1 MASCTVAWEKKPLKR
16 PRLGQ
21 PDDELTAEKV
31 RQGFIYKPPLLNEY
45 ESLRSQ
51 RFDENLEDYFIKL
64 TQSYNAI
71 VNKKAEINALQD
83 SYKKKS
89 GFKEPSIWH
98 LAAKPK
104 GQDTWFKD
112 LSGNKPLS
120 ALGKRFPFLNKKDEI
135 LYTLAEFN
143 VPMVRVVWFLK
154 MTNAHIAQQQEC
166 GKMKKKHMSD
176 PFADWTHL
184 VMKYLRDLCS
194 KLGEFFSLNLEVP
207 MNSEFECHYRHWQ
220 YTTKLTR
227 HLYEEGL
234 LDKEMLLN
242 GLLDIFAE
250 KIYASSFGILK
261 MLVPVLLQ
269 FIDGFV
275 MSVLLSRR
283 LVYLACKVLSA
294 MKIDNLQNNS
304 ENMKEEDDEE
314 EGTLDYLNCPFH
326 RTVLFGLSNVI
337 HAVLIDCPTALIW
350 NEMEC
355 EDTGENGK
363 AYLCGSPLDLLH
375 CSPVD
380 LPLFMDPSTEFKELE
395 RLTEMVAE
403 RSRAVESHWS
413 YNKCQHSGLSTII
426 QHFLSI
432 LDCLDKFKF
441 EYVNET
447 NNIDTL
453 YKTIFQSEKKE
464 MRVDVDSI
472 AVQFLCHWA
481 VSPHR
486 YGSYRAAV
494 VTRLF
499 ERHLQ
504 ELSKKMPQ
512 VRHPFQK
519 SLFNYLHNQA
529 PNLGEMCS
537 SSEIKPFT
545 NLILLFS
552 RLIESDIFSHDQYVS
567 TLVSSGDLIPNGANI
582 FYPLQNQCS
591 SAAVEN
597 VSNTQPAVLMSS
609 NFFSEQFKPIE
620 NVDFNYFKDSDE
632 SKLDFDRI
640 IDFADK
646 KAMSS
651 DTDSCSSKRVP
662 KLSKHYFNV
671 LHFPVPQDDQY
682 RHECNQR
689 QLLLFG
695 SNSDQYSR
703 KHILKKLTKELN
715 KLWSKKTSAEL
726 TTTGL
731 IRVRKIIDSESLCS
745 LSRKIQNLVFY
756 DQFAVMDCCCDAGIA
771 QFNSFISGQS
781 NCLPTLENFDFLLG
795 LLEESSNFISLVEFV
810 EAIIC
815 LLPKLEAQIVERNFQ
830 CANSLTLQYAV
841 CMVGYMRK
849 HHCYF
854 IQLESVMC
862 NIWRS
867 LLLYV
872 KSKTV
877 VNSFS
882 AERCVWVY
890 LHDLYQCCSYIRS
903 LHADLYL
910 NSRDCIQRCLCVET
924 KPSCCN
930 DLRTLLA
937 DVSQDIMLDVL
948 FQESDLVIEPN
959 LIQRLVENANLCYAF
974 AIVAV
979 KALCGLSGDTERL
992 FNLVLFC
999 ADVTALCPNLNAD
1012 WLAVF
1017 KILCCPFNSS
1027 QDQSSCDSLLNI
1039 DVSDHQCYQPL
1050 TVLVITLISR
1060 MCIRLEDFILH
1071 VAMPSLL
1078 PLWKHA
1084 GSAKVEKGSEAS
1096 AKLTLHLLG
1105 KILLFFDYQGPKN
1118 ALPAKTK
1125 GELSLIC
1132 SSVDGMVPD
1141 AILTLLIAILMLDDS
1156 KVQELKSKENFD
1168 TKRSAAKQFVE
1179 EDTNTAGN
1187 SDIGSTAI
1195 QLLELIC
1202 RQEWTKRKFLHS
1214 TDLFDPKRLLN
1225 PLVNQTQAQ
1234 RLLRMITRS
1243 DSEILLKK
1251 FDSCTTKKELISK
1264 VLDSLTIMNLWV
1276 SQMDLQL
1283 LLKQV
1288 ANSQSESLHLV
1299 DTIAKSCMEVFQPQA
1314 TLAFGEPS
1322 DDKDENAYLNA
1333 SSFDEIAPYWL
1344 VAPLISRLPSFVQG
1358 RVLKAAVSI
1367 LENCQARRDRNLFVQ
1382 SSSLLAHQPFL
1393 SLVLICLRG
1402 QDDQREGLLSSL
1414 LKQIQEFVMRVK
1426 EDPYIL
1432 CDRDIVSEMLDA
1444 LQLRLSL
1451 IGGMFDTVC
1460 RNANLENWSLVMV
1473 QLLLYGIVTEEK
1485 NQALFYTCVDILCV
1499 LLLSCLLPDSAG
1511 FSFSG
1516 QERTNE
1522 DCKRIYNNVIKKLK
1536 KEIGDRQVPSLRCV
1550 HQLLPIPRQMVDIIV
1565 CDEYGSQP
1573 QKGSRGG
1580 FSSSEV
1586 TQRKGLQI
1594 IGKEKLNPWEI
1605 IEGYNRENI
1614 GLKWSWFQGIRL
1626 DYQPETLFEQM
1637 MRMLPHDHHHAF
1649 NRPPMPG
1656 EPRSDPFLETLQVH
1670 YLPCTNETSDSDKLT
1685 TERLKS
1691 NGPVAISGGTLV
1703 SEFSDQVQSPRT
1715 TKARARKSTRGRK
1728 TSSRVTVSSNVALS
1742 SVPVRIIIV
1751 ALLFIF
1757 HHFAWFLFFFQPMVQ
1772 NRQLGIGQPT
1782 LTAHYGYY
1790 PQQVAMTG
1798 GPSGAVPPYGQGQM
1812 WSIGNVQSASTAV
1825 PPTQYQSRNF
1835 TGAQMTPVQSSSGK
1849 QAISAMIRGRRPS
1862 GSGGQQ
1868 MMTTA
1873 HIQAAPLATG
1883 QPYHQQQLHSIGQVD
1898 PMVAPMHQVQMQM
1911 DARQQ
1916 LMQESMMEQQ
1926 QIRTPGPRSMATQ
1939 QHCLPQVNSAAS
1951 QPVMHGNYSNYPG
1964 QHGGGRMQMTS
1975 GRNQYAAQ
1983 QPAQPPFNCSPNY
1996 NAQFYQA
2003 QNAGQLRMS
2012 QTDVIGQSNVR
2023 YTQQPNAIG
2032 SSYQMQSQQTL
2043 RAPAGYVAQQANPM
2057 YAAPNTPQYQAAQ
2070 QQNVSMYPVSRMS
2083 QYSSNVPGQEMNA
2096 SQQQI
2101 NYYPPQY

>member
-21 PDDELTAEKV
+21 PDVYPQDPKQSEDELTAEKV

-227 HLYEEGL
+227 HLFEEGL
-234 LDKEMLLN
+234 LDKEILLN

-294 MKIDNLQNNS
+294 MKIDNLQKNS
-304 ENMKEEDDEE
+304 ENMKEEEEE
-314 EGTLDYLNCPFH
+314 EGALDYLNCPFH

-363 AYLCGSPLDLLH
+363 AYLCGSPLDLLY

-380 LPLFMDPSTEFKELE
+380 LPLFVDPSTEFVKKELE
-395 RLTEMVAE
+395 RLTEMVTE

-582 FYPLQNQCS
+582 FHPLQNQCS
-591 SAAVEN
+591 SSSSAVEN
-597 VSNTQPAVLMSS
+597 VSNTQSAVLMSS

-646 KAMSS
+646 KATSS

-745 LSRKIQNLVFY
+745 LSRKIRNLVFY

-830 CANSLTLQYAV
+830 CANSLTLHWSRSCATFGAV
-841 CMVGYMRK
+841 CCFM
-849 HHCYF
+849 
-854 IQLESVMC
+854 
-862 NIWRS
+862 
-867 LLLYV
+867 
-872 KSKTV
+872 
-877 VNSFS
+877 
-882 AERCVWVY
+882 
-890 LHDLYQCCSYIRS
+890 S

-1039 DVSDHQCYQPL
+1039 DVSDHRCYQPL

-1314 TLAFGEPS
+1314 TLTFGEPS

-1333 SSFDEIAPYWL
+1333 LSFDEIAPYWL

-1691 NGPVAISGGTLV
+1691 NGSVAISGGTLV

-1742 SVPVRIIIV
+1742 SVP
-1751 ALLFIF
+1751 
-1757 HHFAWFLFFFQPMVQ
+1757 PMVQ

-1835 TGAQMTPVQSSSGK
+1835 TGAQMAPMQSSSGK

-1926 QIRTPGPRSMATQ
+1926 IRTPGPRSMATQ

-1951 QPVMHGNYSNYPG
+1951 QP
-1964 QHGGGRMQMTS
+1964 

-2003 QNAGQLRMS
+2003 QNAGQMRMS

-2070 QQNVSMYPVSRMS
+2070 QQNVSMYPVSRYTTMS

>member
-21 PDDELTAEKV
+21 PDVYPQDPKQSEDELTAEKV
-31 RQGFIYKPPLLNEY
+31 RQGYIYKPPLLNEY

-51 RFDENLEDYFIKL
+51 RFDENLDDYFIKL

-71 VNKKAEINALQD
+71 VSKKAEINALQD

-194 KLGEFFSLNLEVP
+194 KLGEFFSLSMEVP

-227 HLYEEGL
+227 HLFEEGL

-261 MLVPVLLQ
+261 MIVPVLLQ
-269 FIDGFV
+269 FIDGFL

-294 MKIDNLQNNS
+294 MKIDNLQNDS
-304 ENMKEEDDEE
+304 ENMKE
-314 EGTLDYLNCPFH
+314 GLLDYLNCPFH
-326 RTVLFGLSNVI
+326 RTVLFGLSNVV
-337 HAVLIDCPTALIW
+337 HSVLIDCPTALIW

-363 AYLCGSPLDLLH
+363 AYLCGSPLDLLY

-380 LPLFMDPSTEFKELE
+380 LPLFVDPSTEFVKKELE
-395 RLTEMVAE
+395 RLTEMVTE

-413 YNKCQHSGLSTII
+413 YNKCQLSGLSTII

-447 NNIDTL
+447 NNTDAL

-464 MRVDVDSI
+464 TRVDMDSI

-512 VRHPFQK
+512 VRYPFQK

-537 SSEIKPFT
+537 SSEIKPFM

-567 TLVSSGDLIPNGANI
+567 TLVSSGDLIPNGANV

-591 SAAVEN
+591 SSASAVEN
-597 VSNTQPAVLMSS
+597 VSNTQPAILMSN
-609 NFFSEQFKPIE
+609 NFFSEHFKPIE

-646 KAMSS
+646 KAISS
-651 DTDSCSSKRVP
+651 DADSCSLRRVP

-671 LHFPVPQDDQY
+671 LHFPLPQDDQY

-771 QFNSFISGQS
+771 QFNSFINGQS

-795 LLEESSNFISLVEFV
+795 LLEESSNFISLVEFM
-810 EAIIC
+810 EAVIC

-830 CANSLTLQYAV
+830 SANSLTLHWSRSCATFGAV
-841 CMVGYMRK
+841 CCFM
-849 HHCYF
+849 
-854 IQLESVMC
+854 
-862 NIWRS
+862 
-867 LLLYV
+867 
-872 KSKTV
+872 
-877 VNSFS
+877 
-882 AERCVWVY
+882 
-890 LHDLYQCCSYIRS
+890 S

-924 KPSCCN
+924 KPSSCN
-930 DLRTLLA
+930 DLRSLLA
-937 DVSQDIMLDVL
+937 DVSQEIMLDVL

-979 KALCGLSGDTERL
+979 KTMCGLSDDTERL

-1017 KILCCPFNSS
+1017 KILCCPFNSN
-1027 QDQSSCDSLLNI
+1027 QDQTSCDSLLNI

-1050 TVLVITLISR
+1050 TVLTITLISR

-1084 GSAKVEKGSEAS
+1084 GSAKVEKGPEAS

-1168 TKRSAAKQFVE
+1168 TKRSAKQFVE

-1314 TLAFGEPS
+1314 TFSFGEPS

-1333 SSFDEIAPYWL
+1333 LSFDEIAPCWL

-1367 LENCQARRDRNLFVQ
+1367 LENCQARRDRNLFAQ

-1460 RNANLENWSLVMV
+1460 RNANLENWSLVIV

-1485 NQALFYTCVDILCV
+1485 NQTLFYTCVDILCV

-1536 KEIGDRQVPSLRCV
+1536 KEIGDRQMPSLRCV
-1550 HQLLPIPRQMVDIIV
+1550 YQLLPIPRQMVDIIV

-1670 YLPCTNETSDSDKLT
+1670 YVPCTNETSDSDKLT

-1691 NGPVAISGGTLV
+1691 NGSVAISGGTLI

-1715 TKARARKSTRGRK
+1715 TKARVRKSTRGRK
-1728 TSSRVTVSSNVALS
+1728 SSSRVAVSSNVALS
-1742 SVPVRIIIV
+1742 SVP
-1751 ALLFIF
+1751 
-1757 HHFAWFLFFFQPMVQ
+1757 PMVQ
-1772 NRQLGIGQPT
+1772 TRQLSIGQPT
-1782 LTAHYGYY
+1782 ITAHYGYF

-1835 TGAQMTPVQSSSGK
+1835 TGAQMAPMQSSSGK

-1862 GSGGQQ
+1862 GSGSQQ
-1868 MMTTA
+1868 MMSAA
-1873 HIQAAPLATG
+1873 HIQAAPLAAG

-1916 LMQESMMEQQ
+1916 LMQETMMEQQ
-1926 QIRTPGPRSMATQ
+1926 MRTPGPRSMATQ
-1939 QHCLPQVNSAAS
+1939 QHCMPQVNSAAS

-1964 QHGGGRMQMTS
+1964 QQHAAGRMQMTS
-1975 GRNQYAAQ
+1975 GRSQYAA

-2003 QNAGQLRMS
+2003 QNAGQMRMP

-2032 SSYQMQSQQTL
+2032 SNYQMQSQQTL
-2043 RAPAGYVAQQANPM
+2043 RPPAGYVAQQANPM

>member
-31 RQGFIYKPPLLNEY
+31 RQGYIYKPPLLNEY

-194 KLGEFFSLNLEVP
+194 KLGEFFSLSLEVP

-227 HLYEEGL
+227 HLFEEGL

-261 MLVPVLLQ
+261 MIVPVLLQ

-294 MKIDNLQNNS
+294 MKIDNLQNDS
-304 ENMKEEDDEE
+304 ENMK

-326 RTVLFGLSNVI
+326 RTVLLGLSNVV
-337 HAVLIDCPTALIW
+337 HSVLIDCPTALIW

-363 AYLCGSPLDLLH
+363 AYLCGSPLDLLY

-380 LPLFMDPSTEFKELE
+380 LPLFVDPSTEFVKKELE
-395 RLTEMVAE
+395 RLTEMVTE

-464 MRVDVDSI
+464 IRVDMDSI

-512 VRHPFQK
+512 VRYPFQK

-567 TLVSSGDLIPNGANI
+567 TLVSSGDLIPNGANV

-591 SAAVEN
+591 SSASAVEN
-597 VSNTQPAVLMSS
+597 VSNTQPAVLMSN
-609 NFFSEQFKPIE
+609 NFFSEHFKPIE

-646 KAMSS
+646 KAISS
-651 DTDSCSSKRVP
+651 DADSCSSKRVP

-671 LHFPVPQDDQY
+671 LHFPVPQ
-682 RHECNQR
+682 
-689 QLLLFG
+689 
-695 SNSDQYSR
+695 
-703 KHILKKLTKELN
+703 LTKELN

-756 DQFAVMDCCCDAGIA
+756 DQFAVMDCCCDAGIV
-771 QFNSFISGQS
+771 QFNSFINGQS

-795 LLEESSNFISLVEFV
+795 LLEESSNFISLVEFM
-810 EAIIC
+810 EAVIC

-830 CANSLTLQYAV
+830 GANSLTLQYAV

-924 KPSCCN
+924 KPSSCN
-930 DLRTLLA
+930 DLRGLLA
-937 DVSQDIMLDVL
+937 DVSQEIMLDVL

-1027 QDQSSCDSLLNI
+1027 QDQTSCDSLLNI

-1050 TVLVITLISR
+1050 TVLAITLISR

-1084 GSAKVEKGSEAS
+1084 GSAKVEKGPEAS

-1168 TKRSAAKQFVE
+1168 TKRSAKQFVE

-1314 TLAFGEPS
+1314 TLTFGEPS

-1333 SSFDEIAPYWL
+1333 LSFDEIAPYWL

-1367 LENCQARRDRNLFVQ
+1367 LENCQARRDRNLFAQ

-1432 CDRDIVSEMLDA
+1432 CDREIVSEMLDA

-1536 KEIGDRQVPSLRCV
+1536 KEIGDRQMPSLRCV
-1550 HQLLPIPRQMVDIIV
+1550 HQLLPIPRQMVDVIV
-1565 CDEYGSQP
+1565 CDEYGLQP

-1670 YLPCTNETSDSDKLT
+1670 YVPCTNETSDSDKLT

-1691 NGPVAISGGTLV
+1691 NGSVAISGGTLV

-1715 TKARARKSTRGRK
+1715 TKARPRKSTRGRK
-1728 TSSRVTVSSNVALS
+1728 SSSRVTVSSNVALS
-1742 SVPVRIIIV
+1742 SVP
-1751 ALLFIF
+1751 
-1757 HHFAWFLFFFQPMVQ
+1757 PMVQ
-1772 NRQLGIGQPT
+1772 NRQLSIGQPT
-1782 LTAHYGYY
+1782 ITAHYGYF

-1835 TGAQMTPVQSSSGK
+1835 TGAQMAPMQSSSGK

-1868 MMTTA
+1868 MMSAA
-1873 HIQAAPLATG
+1873 HIQPAPLAAG

-1926 QIRTPGPRSMATQ
+1926 MRTPGPRSMATQ
-1939 QHCLPQVNSAAS
+1939 QHCLAQVNSAAS

-1964 QHGGGRMQMTS
+1964 QHGAARMQITS
-1975 GRNQYAAQ
+1975 GRNQYVA

-2003 QNAGQLRMS
+2003 QNAGQMRMP
-2012 QTDVIGQSNVR
+2012 QTDVIAQSNVR
-2023 YTQQPNAIG
+2023 YTQQPN
-2032 SSYQMQSQQTL
+2032 YQMQSQQTL

>member
-98 LAAKPK
+98 VSVILLAAKPK

-227 HLYEEGL
+227 HLFEEGL

-304 ENMKEEDDEE
+304 ENMKEEEEE

-363 AYLCGSPLDLLH
+363 AYLCGSPLDLLY

-380 LPLFMDPSTEFKELE
+380 LPLFMDPSTEFVKKELE
-395 RLTEMVAE
+395 RLTEMVTE

-567 TLVSSGDLIPNGANI
+567 TL
-582 FYPLQNQCS
+582 
-591 SAAVEN
+591 
-597 VSNTQPAVLMSS
+597 
-609 NFFSEQFKPIE
+609 

-632 SKLDFDRI
+632 SKLDFDKI

-646 KAMSS
+646 KATSS
-651 DTDSCSSKRVP
+651 DTGENSCSSKRVP

-715 KLWSKKTSAEL
+715 KLWNKKTSAEL

-810 EAIIC
+810 EAVC
-815 LLPKLEAQIVERNFQ
+815 GTQIVERNFQ

-948 FQESDLVIEPN
+948 FQESD
-959 LIQRLVENANLCYAF
+959 
-974 AIVAV
+974 
-979 KALCGLSGDTERL
+979 
-992 FNLVLFC
+992 
-999 ADVTALCPNLNAD
+999 
-1012 WLAVF
+1012 
-1017 KILCCPFNSS
+1017 

-1179 EDTNTAGN
+1179 
-1187 SDIGSTAI
+1187 
-1195 QLLELIC
+1195 
-1202 RQEWTKRKFLHS
+1202 
-1214 TDLFDPKRLLN
+1214 
-1225 PLVNQTQAQ
+1225 
-1234 RLLRMITRS
+1234 
-1243 DSEILLKK
+1243 
-1251 FDSCTTKKELISK
+1251 
-1264 VLDSLTIMNLWV
+1264 
-1276 SQMDLQL
+1276 
-1283 LLKQV
+1283 
-1288 ANSQSESLHLV
+1288 
-1299 DTIAKSCMEVFQPQA
+1299 
-1314 TLAFGEPS
+1314 
-1322 DDKDENAYLNA
+1322 
-1333 SSFDEIAPYWL
+1333 
-1344 VAPLISRLPSFVQG
+1344 
-1358 RVLKAAVSI
+1358 
-1367 LENCQARRDRNLFVQ
+1367 
-1382 SSSLLAHQPFL
+1382 
-1393 SLVLICLRG
+1393 
-1402 QDDQREGLLSSL
+1402 
-1414 LKQIQEFVMRVK
+1414 
-1426 EDPYIL
+1426 
-1432 CDRDIVSEMLDA
+1432 
-1444 LQLRLSL
+1444 
-1451 IGGMFDTVC
+1451 
-1460 RNANLENWSLVMV
+1460 
-1473 QLLLYGIVTEEK
+1473 
-1485 NQALFYTCVDILCV
+1485 
-1499 LLLSCLLPDSAG
+1499 
-1511 FSFSG
+1511 
-1516 QERTNE
+1516 
-1522 DCKRIYNNVIKKLK
+1522 
-1536 KEIGDRQVPSLRCV
+1536 
-1550 HQLLPIPRQMVDIIV
+1550 
-1565 CDEYGSQP
+1565 
-1573 QKGSRGG
+1573 
-1580 FSSSEV
+1580 
-1586 TQRKGLQI
+1586 
-1594 IGKEKLNPWEI
+1594 
-1605 IEGYNRENI
+1605 
-1614 GLKWSWFQGIRL
+1614 
-1626 DYQPETLFEQM
+1626 
-1637 MRMLPHDHHHAF
+1637 
-1649 NRPPMPG
+1649 
-1656 EPRSDPFLETLQVH
+1656 
-1670 YLPCTNETSDSDKLT
+1670 
-1685 TERLKS
+1685 
-1691 NGPVAISGGTLV
+1691 
-1703 SEFSDQVQSPRT
+1703 
-1715 TKARARKSTRGRK
+1715 
-1728 TSSRVTVSSNVALS
+1728 
-1742 SVPVRIIIV
+1742 
-1751 ALLFIF
+1751 
-1757 HHFAWFLFFFQPMVQ
+1757 
-1772 NRQLGIGQPT
+1772 
-1782 LTAHYGYY
+1782 
-1790 PQQVAMTG
+1790 
-1798 GPSGAVPPYGQGQM
+1798 
-1812 WSIGNVQSASTAV
+1812 
-1825 PPTQYQSRNF
+1825 
-1835 TGAQMTPVQSSSGK
+1835 
-1849 QAISAMIRGRRPS
+1849 
-1862 GSGGQQ
+1862 
-1868 MMTTA
+1868 
-1873 HIQAAPLATG
+1873 
-1883 QPYHQQQLHSIGQVD
+1883 
-1898 PMVAPMHQVQMQM
+1898 
-1911 DARQQ
+1911 
-1916 LMQESMMEQQ
+1916 
-1926 QIRTPGPRSMATQ
+1926 
-1939 QHCLPQVNSAAS
+1939 
-1951 QPVMHGNYSNYPG
+1951 
-1964 QHGGGRMQMTS
+1964 
-1975 GRNQYAAQ
+1975 
-1983 QPAQPPFNCSPNY
+1983 
-1996 NAQFYQA
+1996 
-2003 QNAGQLRMS
+2003 
-2012 QTDVIGQSNVR
+2012 
-2023 YTQQPNAIG
+2023 
-2032 SSYQMQSQQTL
+2032 
-2043 RAPAGYVAQQANPM
+2043 
-2057 YAAPNTPQYQAAQ
+2057 
-2070 QQNVSMYPVSRMS
+2070 
-2083 QYSSNVPGQEMNA
+2083 
-2096 SQQQI
+2096 
-2101 NYYPPQY
+2101 

>member
-1 MASCTVAWEKKPLKR
+1 MTTSSEKVQYAVASTVLRKFRNFQIVGNFALFTSTPFFAMASCTVAWEKKPLKR

-21 PDDELTAEKV
+21 PDVYPQDPKQSEANYNDTFISSNFFNDELTAEKV

-98 LAAKPK
+98 VSVMLLAAKPK

-227 HLYEEGL
+227 HLFEEGL
-234 LDKEMLLN
+234 LDKEILLN

-294 MKIDNLQNNS
+294 MKIDNLQKNS
-304 ENMKEEDDEE
+304 ENMKEEEEE
-314 EGTLDYLNCPFH
+314 EGALDYLNCPFH

-363 AYLCGSPLDLLH
+363 AYLCGSPLDLLY

-380 LPLFMDPSTEFKELE
+380 LPLFVDPSTEFKELE
-395 RLTEMVAE
+395 RLTEMVTE

-413 YNKCQHSGLSTII
+413 YNKCQHSGTII

-582 FYPLQNQCS
+582 FHPLQNQCS
-591 SAAVEN
+591 SSSSAVEN
-597 VSNTQPAVLMSS
+597 VSNTQSAVLMSS

-646 KAMSS
+646 KTTSS
-651 DTDSCSSKRVP
+651 DTGENSCSSKRVP

-745 LSRKIQNLVFY
+745 LSRKIRNLVFY

-810 EAIIC
+810 EAVCENTPCAWSATCASII
-815 LLPKLEAQIVERNFQ
+815 VTSYSWSRS
-830 CANSLTLQYAV
+830 CATFGAV
-841 CMVGYMRK
+841 CCFM
-849 HHCYF
+849 
-854 IQLESVMC
+854 
-862 NIWRS
+862 
-867 LLLYV
+867 
-872 KSKTV
+872 
-877 VNSFS
+877 
-882 AERCVWVY
+882 
-890 LHDLYQCCSYIRS
+890 
-903 LHADLYL
+903 
-910 NSRDCIQRCLCVET
+910 
-924 KPSCCN
+924 
-930 DLRTLLA
+930 
-937 DVSQDIMLDVL
+937 
-948 FQESDLVIEPN
+948 
-959 LIQRLVENANLCYAF
+959 
-974 AIVAV
+974 
-979 KALCGLSGDTERL
+979 
-992 FNLVLFC
+992 
-999 ADVTALCPNLNAD
+999 
-1012 WLAVF
+1012 
-1017 KILCCPFNSS
+1017 
-1027 QDQSSCDSLLNI
+1027 
-1039 DVSDHQCYQPL
+1039 
-1050 TVLVITLISR
+1050 
-1060 MCIRLEDFILH
+1060 
-1071 VAMPSLL
+1071 
-1078 PLWKHA
+1078 
-1084 GSAKVEKGSEAS
+1084 
-1096 AKLTLHLLG
+1096 
-1105 KILLFFDYQGPKN
+1105 
-1118 ALPAKTK
+1118 
-1125 GELSLIC
+1125 
-1132 SSVDGMVPD
+1132 
-1141 AILTLLIAILMLDDS
+1141 
-1156 KVQELKSKENFD
+1156 
-1168 TKRSAAKQFVE
+1168 
-1179 EDTNTAGN
+1179 
-1187 SDIGSTAI
+1187 
-1195 QLLELIC
+1195 
-1202 RQEWTKRKFLHS
+1202 
-1214 TDLFDPKRLLN
+1214 
-1225 PLVNQTQAQ
+1225 
-1234 RLLRMITRS
+1234 
-1243 DSEILLKK
+1243 
-1251 FDSCTTKKELISK
+1251 
-1264 VLDSLTIMNLWV
+1264 
-1276 SQMDLQL
+1276 
-1283 LLKQV
+1283 
-1288 ANSQSESLHLV
+1288 
-1299 DTIAKSCMEVFQPQA
+1299 
-1314 TLAFGEPS
+1314 
-1322 DDKDENAYLNA
+1322 
-1333 SSFDEIAPYWL
+1333 
-1344 VAPLISRLPSFVQG
+1344 
-1358 RVLKAAVSI
+1358 
-1367 LENCQARRDRNLFVQ
+1367 
-1382 SSSLLAHQPFL
+1382 
-1393 SLVLICLRG
+1393 
-1402 QDDQREGLLSSL
+1402 
-1414 LKQIQEFVMRVK
+1414 
-1426 EDPYIL
+1426 
-1432 CDRDIVSEMLDA
+1432 
-1444 LQLRLSL
+1444 
-1451 IGGMFDTVC
+1451 
-1460 RNANLENWSLVMV
+1460 
-1473 QLLLYGIVTEEK
+1473 
-1485 NQALFYTCVDILCV
+1485 
-1499 LLLSCLLPDSAG
+1499 
-1511 FSFSG
+1511 
-1516 QERTNE
+1516 
-1522 DCKRIYNNVIKKLK
+1522 
-1536 KEIGDRQVPSLRCV
+1536 
-1550 HQLLPIPRQMVDIIV
+1550 
-1565 CDEYGSQP
+1565 
-1573 QKGSRGG
+1573 
-1580 FSSSEV
+1580 
-1586 TQRKGLQI
+1586 
-1594 IGKEKLNPWEI
+1594 
-1605 IEGYNRENI
+1605 
-1614 GLKWSWFQGIRL
+1614 
-1626 DYQPETLFEQM
+1626 
-1637 MRMLPHDHHHAF
+1637 
-1649 NRPPMPG
+1649 
-1656 EPRSDPFLETLQVH
+1656 
-1670 YLPCTNETSDSDKLT
+1670 
-1685 TERLKS
+1685 
-1691 NGPVAISGGTLV
+1691 
-1703 SEFSDQVQSPRT
+1703 
-1715 TKARARKSTRGRK
+1715 
-1728 TSSRVTVSSNVALS
+1728 
-1742 SVPVRIIIV
+1742 
-1751 ALLFIF
+1751 
-1757 HHFAWFLFFFQPMVQ
+1757 
-1772 NRQLGIGQPT
+1772 
-1782 LTAHYGYY
+1782 
-1790 PQQVAMTG
+1790 
-1798 GPSGAVPPYGQGQM
+1798 
-1812 WSIGNVQSASTAV
+1812 
-1825 PPTQYQSRNF
+1825 
-1835 TGAQMTPVQSSSGK
+1835 
-1849 QAISAMIRGRRPS
+1849 
-1862 GSGGQQ
+1862 
-1868 MMTTA
+1868 
-1873 HIQAAPLATG
+1873 
-1883 QPYHQQQLHSIGQVD
+1883 
-1898 PMVAPMHQVQMQM
+1898 
-1911 DARQQ
+1911 
-1916 LMQESMMEQQ
+1916 
-1926 QIRTPGPRSMATQ
+1926 
-1939 QHCLPQVNSAAS
+1939 
-1951 QPVMHGNYSNYPG
+1951 
-1964 QHGGGRMQMTS
+1964 
-1975 GRNQYAAQ
+1975 
-1983 QPAQPPFNCSPNY
+1983 
-1996 NAQFYQA
+1996 
-2003 QNAGQLRMS
+2003 
-2012 QTDVIGQSNVR
+2012 
-2023 YTQQPNAIG
+2023 
-2032 SSYQMQSQQTL
+2032 
-2043 RAPAGYVAQQANPM
+2043 
-2057 YAAPNTPQYQAAQ
+2057 
-2070 QQNVSMYPVSRMS
+2070 
-2083 QYSSNVPGQEMNA
+2083 
-2096 SQQQI
+2096 
-2101 NYYPPQY
+2101 

>member
-31 RQGFIYKPPLLNEY
+31 RQGYIYKPPLLNEY

-51 RFDENLEDYFIKL
+51 RFDENLDDYFIKL

-71 VNKKAEINALQD
+71 VSKKAEINALQD

-194 KLGEFFSLNLEVP
+194 KLGEFFSLSMEVP

-227 HLYEEGL
+227 HLFEEGL

-261 MLVPVLLQ
+261 MIVPVLLQ
-269 FIDGFV
+269 RNFVSLKFIDGFL

-294 MKIDNLQNNS
+294 MKIDNLQNDS
-304 ENMKEEDDEE
+304 ENMKE
-314 EGTLDYLNCPFH
+314 GLLDYLNCPFH
-326 RTVLFGLSNVI
+326 RTVLFGLSNVV
-337 HAVLIDCPTALIW
+337 HSVLIDCPTALIW

-363 AYLCGSPLDLLH
+363 AYLCGSPLDLLY

-380 LPLFMDPSTEFKELE
+380 LPLFVDPSTEFVKKELE
-395 RLTEMVAE
+395 RLTEMVTE

-413 YNKCQHSGLSTII
+413 YNKCQLSGLSTII

-447 NNIDTL
+447 NNTDAL

-464 MRVDVDSI
+464 TRVDMDSI

-512 VRHPFQK
+512 VRYPFQK

-537 SSEIKPFT
+537 SSEIKPFM

-567 TLVSSGDLIPNGANI
+567 TLVSSGDLIPNGANV

-591 SAAVEN
+591 SSASAVEN
-597 VSNTQPAVLMSS
+597 VSNTQPAILMSN
-609 NFFSEQFKPIE
+609 NFFSEHFKPIE

-646 KAMSS
+646 KAISS
-651 DTDSCSSKRVP
+651 DADSCSLRRVP

-771 QFNSFISGQS
+771 QFNSFINGQS

-795 LLEESSNFISLVEFV
+795 LLEESSNFISLVEFM
-810 EAIIC
+810 EAVIC

-830 CANSLTLQYAV
+830 SANSLTLQYAV

-924 KPSCCN
+924 KPSSCN
-930 DLRTLLA
+930 DLRSLLA
-937 DVSQDIMLDVL
+937 DVSQEIMLDVL

-979 KALCGLSGDTERL
+979 KTMCGLSDDTERL

-1017 KILCCPFNSS
+1017 KILCCPFNSN
-1027 QDQSSCDSLLNI
+1027 QDQTSCDSLLNI

-1050 TVLVITLISR
+1050 TVLTITLISR

-1084 GSAKVEKGSEAS
+1084 GSAKVEKGPEAS

-1168 TKRSAAKQFVE
+1168 TKRSAKQFVE

-1314 TLAFGEPS
+1314 TFSFGEPS

-1333 SSFDEIAPYWL
+1333 LSFDEIAPCWL

-1367 LENCQARRDRNLFVQ
+1367 LENCQARRDRNLFAQ

-1460 RNANLENWSLVMV
+1460 RNANLENWSLVIV

-1485 NQALFYTCVDILCV
+1485 NQTLFYTCVDILCV

-1522 DCKRIYNNVIKKLK
+1522 DCKRIYNN
-1536 KEIGDRQVPSLRCV
+1536 KEIGDRQMPSLRCV
-1550 HQLLPIPRQMVDIIV
+1550 YQLLPIPRQMVDIIV

-1670 YLPCTNETSDSDKLT
+1670 YVPCTNETSDSDKLT

-1691 NGPVAISGGTLV
+1691 NGSVAISGGTLI

-1715 TKARARKSTRGRK
+1715 TKARVRKSTRGRK
-1728 TSSRVTVSSNVALS
+1728 SSSRVAVSSNVALS
-1742 SVPVRIIIV
+1742 SVPVRRIIV
-1751 ALLFIF
+1751 VLI
-1757 HHFAWFLFFFQPMVQ
+1757 H
-1772 NRQLGIGQPT
+1772 
-1782 LTAHYGYY
+1782 
-1790 PQQVAMTG
+1790 
-1798 GPSGAVPPYGQGQM
+1798 
-1812 WSIGNVQSASTAV
+1812 
-1825 PPTQYQSRNF
+1825 
-1835 TGAQMTPVQSSSGK
+1835 
-1849 QAISAMIRGRRPS
+1849 ISWV
-1862 GSGGQQ
+1862 
-1868 MMTTA
+1868 
-1873 HIQAAPLATG
+1873 L
-1883 QPYHQQQLHSIGQVD
+1883 
-1898 PMVAPMHQVQMQM
+1898 
-1911 DARQQ
+1911 
-1916 LMQESMMEQQ
+1916 
-1926 QIRTPGPRSMATQ
+1926 
-1939 QHCLPQVNSAAS
+1939 
-1951 QPVMHGNYSNYPG
+1951 NY
-1964 QHGGGRMQMTS
+1964 
-1975 GRNQYAAQ
+1975 
-1983 QPAQPPFNCSPNY
+1983 
-1996 NAQFYQA
+1996 
-2003 QNAGQLRMS
+2003 
-2012 QTDVIGQSNVR
+2012 
-2023 YTQQPNAIG
+2023 
-2032 SSYQMQSQQTL
+2032 
-2043 RAPAGYVAQQANPM
+2043 
-2057 YAAPNTPQYQAAQ
+2057 
-2070 QQNVSMYPVSRMS
+2070 
-2083 QYSSNVPGQEMNA
+2083 
-2096 SQQQI
+2096 
-2101 NYYPPQY
+2101 

>member
-21 PDDELTAEKV
+21 PDVYPQDPKQSEDELTAEKV

-227 HLYEEGL
+227 HLFEEGL
-234 LDKEMLLN
+234 LDKEILLN

-294 MKIDNLQNNS
+294 MKIDNLQKNS
-304 ENMKEEDDEE
+304 ENMKEEEEE
-314 EGTLDYLNCPFH
+314 EGALDYLNCPFH

-363 AYLCGSPLDLLH
+363 AYLCGSPLDLLY

-380 LPLFMDPSTEFKELE
+380 LPLFVDPSTEFVKKELE
-395 RLTEMVAE
+395 RLTEMVTE

-582 FYPLQNQCS
+582 FHPLQNQCS
-591 SAAVEN
+591 SSSSAVEN
-597 VSNTQPAVLMSS
+597 VSNTQSAVLMSS

-646 KAMSS
+646 KATSS

-745 LSRKIQNLVFY
+745 LSRKIRNLVFY

-830 CANSLTLQYAV
+830 CANSLTLHWSRSCATFGAV
-841 CMVGYMRK
+841 CCFM
-849 HHCYF
+849 
-854 IQLESVMC
+854 
-862 NIWRS
+862 
-867 LLLYV
+867 
-872 KSKTV
+872 
-877 VNSFS
+877 
-882 AERCVWVY
+882 
-890 LHDLYQCCSYIRS
+890 S

-1039 DVSDHQCYQPL
+1039 DVSDHRCYQPL

-1314 TLAFGEPS
+1314 TLTFGEPS

-1333 SSFDEIAPYWL
+1333 LSFDEIAPYWL

-1691 NGPVAISGGTLV
+1691 NGSVAISGGTLV

-1742 SVPVRIIIV
+1742 SVP
-1751 ALLFIF
+1751 
-1757 HHFAWFLFFFQPMVQ
+1757 PMVQ

-1835 TGAQMTPVQSSSGK
+1835 TGAQMAPMQSSSGK

-1926 QIRTPGPRSMATQ
+1926 IRTPGPRSMATQ

-1951 QPVMHGNYSNYPG
+1951 QP
-1964 QHGGGRMQMTS
+1964 

-2003 QNAGQLRMS
+2003 QNAGQMRMS